1 MQYCKRCVMP
11 DTRPGIHFDEEGV
24 CQACRAEEKK
34 DHTDWEARWQELEVL
49 CDNYRGSGGKYAPDC
64 MIAVSGGKDS
74 HVQVHIL
81 KEKLGMTPLLVSVE
95 DNFTLTNAG
104 KHNLKNISETFGCN
118 LFTLKPNI
126 RAQKLIMRH
135 CFEKWGK
142 PTWFLD
148 RLIYTYPLH
157 MAKKFDLPLLIYGEN
172 VSYEYGGTHRIE
184 QPSAME
190 QISNGVAMDIP
201 AHEFSHLVPEEDLYF
216 CDPPLGFESL
226 NPIYL
231 SYYKRWS
238 SYSNY
243 VLAKKLGFRDLTGEW
258 RREHTFEDF
267 DQVDSMAYLV
277 HPWLKYPKF
286 GHASA
291 TDYASKFIRYGL
303 ITREQGIEL
312 VKKYDS
318 HVDQKAVEDFCN
330 FAGYSLRE
338 FYTIVDTFYNEK
350 LFTKNSH
357 GEWTLKSPIWQ
368 KNCV

>member
-11 DTRPGIHFDEEGV
+11 DTRPGIRFDNDGI

-34 DHTDWEARWQELEVL
+34 DQTNWDVRWHELELL
-49 CDNYRGSGGKYAPDC
+49 CDKHRGQNGKNAPDC

-74 HVQVHIL
+74 HVQVHTF
-81 KEKLGMTPLLVSVE
+81 KEKLGMNPMLVSVE

-104 KHNLKNISETFGCN
+104 KHNLQNISEVFGCH

-126 RAQKLIMRH
+126 SAQKKIMRY
-135 CFEKWGK
+135 CFEKWGT
-142 PTWFLD
+142 PTWYVD

-157 MAKKFDLPLLIYGEN
+157 MAKKFEIPMLIFGEN
-172 VSYEYGGTHRIE
+172 INYEYGGVQRVE
-184 QPSAME
+184 QPSARE

-201 AHEFSHLVPEEDLYF
+201 PQEFEKCGIKEQDMYF
-216 CDPPLGFESL
+216 CNPPAELESL
-226 NPIYL
+226 DPIYL
-231 SYYKRWS
+231 SYYTRWS

-243 VLAKKLGFRDLTGEW
+243 VQAKKFGFRDLVGEW

-267 DQVDSMAYLV
+267 DQIDSMAYLV

-330 FAGYSLRE
+330 FTGYSLRE
-338 FYTIVDTFYNEK
+338 FYSIVDSLYNK
-350 LFTKNSH
+350 DLFCKNRH
-357 GEWTLKSPIWQ
+357 GEWVLKNPIWQ
-368 KNCV
+368 EA